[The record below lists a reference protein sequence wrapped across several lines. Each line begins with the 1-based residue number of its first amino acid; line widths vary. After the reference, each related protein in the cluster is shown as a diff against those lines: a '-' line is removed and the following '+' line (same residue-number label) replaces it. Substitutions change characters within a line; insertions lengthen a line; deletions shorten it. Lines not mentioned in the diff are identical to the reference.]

1 MAIMCHSLC
10 VGGLALGNCAQCSL
24 CDERQVILWCICH
37 RINRK
42 SATCGLLKNKPCKT
56 SQNIEKGIMYKKTL
70 LKSQYKVF
78 TYVFTYYMVG
88 ILYSC
93 MSLVLSGECSRI
105 LLKCTRDQSP
115 RLM

>member
-1 MAIMCHSLC
+1 MAIMYHSLC
-10 VGGLALGNCAQCSL
+10 VGGLALGNCVQCSL
-24 CDERQVILWCICH
+24 CDERQVILWRICH

-42 SATCGLLKNKPCKT
+42 SATLLKNKPCKT

-78 TYVFTYYMVG
+78 MYVFTYYMVG

-93 MSLVLSGECSRI
+93 MSLVLSGEFSRI
-105 LLKCTRDQSP
+105 LLKCTTDQSP